1 MASPRNLIVALIES
15 ARGCVVADADEA
27 DLGACRDAGVT
38 GLLGDLGDGAGGRA
52 VGNGELDGGVTPR
65 ALHFMGD

>member
-1 MASPRNLIVALIES
+1 MASPGQPIVALSES

-52 VGNGELDGGVTPR
+52 VGNGELDGG
-65 ALHFMGD
+65 G